1 MNEQTPAPSVP
12 PLIPPGSQPA
22 KPSPPAPIAPPSDT
36 PPIGSNPDD
45 CVPIQGPFAAIEAML
60 RHPRRMFWNLR
71 GPNAGRIIG
80 GLFGVAAGCALV
92 YGFVVGT
99 FSGGVQLWAA
109 PAKVAGGMIV
119 AALICLPSLY
129 IFSCLSGSR
138 ARLVEVI
145 GLVAGMLGLTT
156 ILLIG
161 FAPVAWLFSQ
171 STSSVVAMGVLHL
184 LFWGVATFFG
194 WNFLRQG
201 FANLSAQTSGGLLVW
216 MGIFMLVCLQMT
228 TALRPI
234 IGTSD
239 TLLPTEKRFFLAHW
253 FEVMDHSERGVR
265 K

>member
-1 MNEQTPAPSVP
+1 MNEQTPNPSVP

-22 KPSPPAPIAPPSDT
+22 T
-36 PPIGSNPDD
+36 PPPGTPRAPSIGALPDD
-45 CVPIQGPFAAIEAML
+45 CVPIHGPFAAIEAML

-71 GPNAGRIIG
+71 GPGAGKIIG
-80 GLFGVAAGCALV
+80 GLFAIAAGCALV

-99 FSGGVQLWAA
+99 FAGGEQLWAA
-109 PAKVAGGMIV
+109 PAKIAGGMLA

-129 IFSCLSGSR
+129 IFSCLSGSQ
-138 ARLVEVI
+138 ARLAEVF

-171 STSSVVAMGVLHL
+171 STSSIVAMGVLHL

-201 FANLSAQTSGGLLVW
+201 FANLSAHSSGGLLVW
-216 MGIFMLVCLQMT
+216 MGIFLLVCLQMT

-239 TLLPTEKRFFLAHW
+239 TLLPTEKKFFLAHW
-253 FEVMDHSERGVR
+253 FDVMDQGGRGMR